1 MALKS
6 LEKRSNRLM
15 ATTINSEP
23 SQSHYHKYPKPTP
36 LINNSQLLQLYF
48 MELIFIGSF
57 LYLANRNIYSL
68 LNKTVSTPALVII
81 ALFSCLTT
89 IFWRAT
95 YIHQIKNINRAKSF
109 GPCPKNL
116 SVAMATTIVP
126 SREFELLESK
136 LDGMLAVFL
145 MGNKLDCWVLD
156 EEEDPRVKELV
167 ARYDSKYQSENRRFF
182 YFTRSGKEHYNQA
195 ASGNKYARYQRAQK
209 AGNIN
214 AWLNSIDRDQYDI
227 FTFLDLDHIPL
238 PSYLENL
245 LPFFRDKDIGFV
257 QGPDSFRNRNKNFIT
272 RAASYERDAFFG
284 IIHRCFY
291 GLQMP
296 IVVGSH
302 TTFRS
307 SALKALGGYYPV
319 HLTEDYLIMLQLRAR
334 KIRGVFTDQI
344 IAVGELPENLSSFI
358 TQQCRW
364 ATGGLDLLLRHYF
377 QYCKYFTWKERLYFF
392 ILLQYYAWG
401 VFSTFGRLAFY
412 YLVSSG
418 LIHGLPLET
427 IIAGVVIMI
436 AWNFCNYAWQKQFF
450 IEKNTTRQFI
460 EYTLLSNLLSI
471 YLFMS
476 FINAIFHPNQPF
488 RVTAKGKLNQ
498 AKLSR
503 SINCYIPVIVSLS
516 EMSLIYFLI
525 HKNSSMDLGLACLLL
540 LAGLS
545 SFCALATWAI
555 ALIKQSWIQKI
566 GYSN

>member
-1 MALKS
+1 
-6 LEKRSNRLM
+6 
-15 ATTINSEP
+15 
-23 SQSHYHKYPKPTP
+23 
-36 LINNSQLLQLYF
+36 
-48 MELIFIGSF
+48 MEAIFIGSF
-57 LYLANRNIYSL
+57 LYLTNSVIYSP
-68 LNKTVSTPALVII
+68 LNKTGSTPTLIII
-81 ALFSCLTT
+81 ALLSCFT
-89 IFWRAT
+89 IIFGRAV
-95 YIHQIKNINRAKSF
+95 YLYQINQIKRANTF

-126 SREFELLESK
+126 SREIELLESK

-145 MGNKLDCWVLD
+145 LGNKLDCWVLD

-167 ARYDSKYQSENRRFF
+167 ARYDSKHHSENRRFF
-182 YFTRSGKEHYNQA
+182 YFTRSGKKHYNQA

-238 PSYLENL
+238 PCYLENL

-291 GLQMP
+291 GLRMP

-307 SALKALGGYYPV
+307 SALEALGGYYPV

-344 IAVGELPENLSSFI
+344 VAVGELPENLSSFI
-358 TQQCRW
+358 NQQCRW

-377 QYCKYFTWKERLYFF
+377 HYFKYFSWKERLHFF
-392 ILLQYYAWG
+392 VLLQYYAWG
-401 VFSTFGRLAFY
+401 VFSIFGKLALY

-418 LIHGLPLET
+418 LIHGLPLE
-427 IIAGVVIMI
+427 IITVGVVIMI
-436 AWNFCNYAWQKQFF
+436 AWNLCNYAWQKQFF
-450 IEKNTTRQFI
+450 IENNTTRQFI
-460 EYTLLSNLLSI
+460 EYALLSNLLSI

-476 FINAIFHPNQPF
+476 FIKAVFHPNQPF

-498 AKLSR
+498 PKLSR
-503 SINCYIPVIVSLS
+503 SIDCYIPVIASLS
-516 EMSLIYFLI
+516 EITLIYFLI
-525 HKNSSMDLGLACLLL
+525 HKNSAMDLGLACVFL

-555 ALIKQSWIQKI
+555 ALIKESWIQ
-566 GYSN
+566 N